1 DPQEVSALALLT
13 KSYID
18 LKDTAKA
25 IEVAQE
31 YAGREPKSARMQA
44 FLGNILLAHG
54 KLSQAR
60 TALNASLAA
69 DRSFE
74 PALLS
79 LAQLD
84 VVEGKWDAARE
95 RLNAVL
101 SMDRKSTTAR
111 LWMGVIEEATG
122 NFQPALKYYREVLDS
137 DPNNAEALNN
147 AAYLLADRTN
157 QPDEAL
163 KYAQRAV
170 ELHPG
175 KTAYEDTL
183 GWALYRKGL
192 YSIAVPHLEQAASQ
206 KGSAV
211 PKYHL
216 AM

>member
-1 DPQEVSALALLT
+1 
-13 KSYID
+13 
-18 LKDTAKA
+18 
-25 IEVAQE
+25 
-31 YAGREPKSARMQA
+31 M
-44 FLGNILLAHG
+44 
-54 KLSQAR
+54 
-60 TALNASLAA
+60 
-69 DRSFE
+69 
-74 PALLS
+74 
-79 LAQLD
+79 
-84 VVEGKWDAARE
+84 EGKWDAARE

-101 SMDRKSTTAR
+101 SMDSKSTTAR

-122 NFQPALKYYREVLDS
+122 NFQAALKYYREVLDS

-216 AM
+216 AMAYTRSGDRTRGQTTLEAALKLNPNLPEAKMAKQVVSESK